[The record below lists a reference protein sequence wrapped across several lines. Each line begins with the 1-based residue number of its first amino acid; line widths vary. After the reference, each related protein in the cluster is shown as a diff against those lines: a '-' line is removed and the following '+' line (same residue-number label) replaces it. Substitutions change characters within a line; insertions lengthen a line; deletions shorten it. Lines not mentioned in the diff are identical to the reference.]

1 MAPVSLLVVLLA
13 LSTAAYFFG
22 RRKAFALDGRAEGA
36 VKMHSRPTYHGALTA
51 LWCVLPALLIFGIWL
66 AFESQVITQLVVKE
80 MPESIRSLHRN
91 AVFLCCQV
99 HPGQHRARFIR

>member
-36 VKMHSRPTYHGALTA
+36 VSAP
-51 LWCVLPALLIFGIWL
+51 W
-66 AFESQVITQLVVKE
+66 
-80 MPESIRSLHRN
+80 
-91 AVFLCCQV
+91 
-99 HPGQHRARFIR
+99 